1 MAESLDEPKRGIFYW
16 IFRGKTRF
24 DCGFSRPIFDA
35 ASEPLRA
42 TTLIFAAQEEITLKK
57 AAKSLENS
65 AQPRE
70 IRRKRGLNQQQFW
83 PLIGVTQSGGSR
95 YESGRRMPK
104 PVRELLRIVHVEG
117 IPLPQVRGDDFALVQ
132 YLKKSRPSLY
142 RELRTAAQRERKPR
156 K

>member
-1 MAESLDEPKRGIFYW
+1 M
-16 IFRGKTRF
+16 
-24 DCGFSRPIFDA
+24 
-35 ASEPLRA
+35 
-42 TTLIFAAQEEITLKK
+42 KK

>member
-1 MAESLDEPKRGIFYW
+1 LAVK
-16 IFRGKTRF
+16 
-24 DCGFSRPIFDA
+24 
-35 ASEPLRA
+35 
-42 TTLIFAAQEEITLKK
+42 EEATLKK
-57 AAKSLENS
+57 AAKTLGNS
-65 AQPRE
+65 DHPRE

-117 IPLPQVRGDDFALVQ
+117 IPLPQVRGDDFTLVQ
-132 YLKKSRPSLY
+132 YLKKSRPGLY
-142 RELRTAAQRERKPR
+142 RELKAAAQRERKPR